1 MKVLIVLLSAFTLSA
16 LVSHFFI
23 GDWNLIF
30 SGNLA
35 MMLMLCFSA
44 LGHFMF
50 TDGMVLMMPAF
61 VPFKKPLVY
70 ITGILEPTL
79 GIALLFSQTRHVT
92 GIALLVMFVLM
103 LPANINAALKH
114 INFEKATYDGNGPA
128 YLWFRVPL
136 QLLFIGWVLYFSV
149 GVQNIFYPA

>member
-1 MKVLIVLLSAFTLSA
+1 MKVLIVLLSAFIIST
-16 LVSHFFI
+16 LVSRLFI
-23 GDWNLIF
+23 GAWNVIF

-44 LGHFMF
+44 IGHFIF
-50 TDGMVLMMPAF
+50 TDGMVMMMPNF

-79 GIALLFSQTRHVT
+79 GIALLSPLSRNAA
-92 GIALLVMFVLM
+92 GMALLIMFVLM
-103 LPANINAALKH
+103 LPANTNAAIKH
-114 INFEKATYDGNGPA
+114 INFEKATYNGSGPA
-128 YLWFRVPL
+128 YLWFRIPL

-149 GVQNIFYPA
+149 GI